1 MKKFVVAAA
10 LGATMLTGVAQAG
23 QQDTPAPR
31 RAGPMAMIDANKDGV
46 LTREEALAAA
56 DVQFARMDQNKD
68 GKVDAT
74 EMRPP
79 HRRGGGNAPT
89 SADAKAPAGKP
100 APGMHRRG
108 GMGERML
115 ARVDANKDGTISR
128 EEFRT
133 AATTRFERMDANR
146 DGRIDAAE
154 QNALRERMKARSGRH
169 APPAPAEGA
178 ND

>member
-31 RAGPMAMIDANKDGV
+31 RAGPMAMVDANKDGV

-74 EMRPP
+74 EMRPS
-79 HRRGGGNAPT
+79 HRRGGGN
-89 SADAKAPAGKP
+89 APAGKP

-128 EEFRT
+128 EEFRA

-169 APPAPAEGA
+169 APPAPAEDA

>member
-79 HRRGGGNAPT
+79 HRRGGGNAP
-89 SADAKAPAGKP
+89 ADANAPAGKP
-100 APGMHRRG
+100 APGMHRR

-115 ARVDANKDGTISR
+115 ARVDANKDGAISR
-128 EEFRT
+128 EEFRA

>member
-10 LGATMLTGVAQAG
+10 LGATMLTGVAHAG
-23 QQDTPAPR
+23 QQGTATPR
-31 RAGPMAMIDANKDGV
+31 RSGLMAMIDTNRDGV
-46 LTREEALAAA
+46 VSREEALAAA
-56 DVQFARMDQNKD
+56 DLQFARMDQNKD
-68 GKVDAT
+68 GKIDT
-74 EMRPP
+74 SEMRPP
-79 HRRGGGNAPT
+79 HRRGGGNTPA

-100 APGMHRRG
+100 AAGMHKGG
-108 GMGERML
+108 GMGQRML

-154 QNALRERMKARSGRH
+154 QNAMRDRMKARSGRN
-169 APPAPAEGA
+169 APAAGA
-178 ND
+178 GD